1 MIVCWLVSLSSCCS
15 TPDLIVE
22 QRAQLTFCFS
32 FHQLTICFSF
42 HQQLNNEFVPLEI
55 ILLAKVADV
64 DGVIRMLD
72 AFKTNDGNFLI
83 IMQRPEQVLT
93 FEPG

>member
-1 MIVCWLVSLSSCCS
+1 M
-15 TPDLIVE
+15 LIV
-22 QRAQLTFCFS
+22 LNINCNCPFS
-32 FHQLTICFSF
+32 HSLV
-42 HQQLNNEFVPLEI
+42 QLNNEFVPLEI

-83 IMQRPEQVLT
+83 IMQRPEQVN
-93 FEPG
+93 FS

>member
-1 MIVCWLVSLSSCCS
+1 M
-15 TPDLIVE
+15 
-22 QRAQLTFCFS
+22 
-32 FHQLTICFSF
+32 
-42 HQQLNNEFVPLEI
+42 LNNEFVPLEI

-83 IMQRPEQVLT
+83 IMQRPEQVKDLFDYIT
-93 FEPG
+93 EKGSLDGGTSSSKWWRR

>member
-1 MIVCWLVSLSSCCS
+1 MLL
-15 TPDLIVE
+15 L
-22 QRAQLTFCFS
+22 
-32 FHQLTICFSF
+32 
-42 HQQLNNEFVPLEI
+42 QLNNEFVPLEI

-83 IMQRPEQVLT
+83 IMQRPEQVCGYIEWMPQPILI
-93 FEPG
+93 EYIPDEGLIKSLS